1 MRRTNL
7 SVAMSL
13 MVVTHTL
20 LSDALVA
27 GNPRGSIFSIDIV
40 PTPAK
45 QPINFLGTRE
55 PDDHAA
61 QSGSVVSNLNGAQ
74 TGFYSPVTIGNQT
87 FQMILDT
94 GSADL

>member
-1 MRRTNL
+1 MRPANL
-7 SVAMSL
+7 SMAVSL
-13 MVVTHTL
+13 MVVTHTS
-20 LSDALVA
+20 LSYALVA
-27 GNPRGSIFSIDIV
+27 RNPKGSVFSIDIL

-45 QPINFLGTRE
+45 QPINFLETRE

-61 QSGSVVSNLNGAQ
+61 QFGSVVSNLNGAQ

>member
-13 MVVTHTL
+13 MVVTHIS
-20 LSDALVA
+20 LSYALVA
-27 GNPRGSIFSIDIV
+27 RNPRGSVFSIDIV
-40 PTPAK
+40 PTAAK
-45 QPINFLGTRE
+45 QPINFLGIRE
-55 PDDHAA
+55 TDDHAA
-61 QSGSVVSNLNGAQ
+61 QFGSVITDLNGAQ